1 MQANK
6 MSSRIF
12 LTTFNSIS
20 SGVFGTPIPA
30 RVGAKMPFPHITS
43 NNNPSDIKLY
53 KDAPYLKMTDDV
65 KDFPY
70 LQTTDSRDH

>member
-6 MSSRIF
+6 ISSWKFVI
-12 LTTFNSIS
+12 TFNSIS

-30 RVGAKMPFPHITS
+30 GVWAKMPFPHIS
-43 NNNPSDIKLY
+43 RNNNPSDIKLY
-53 KDAPYLKMTDDV
+53 KDAPCLEMTDDI

-70 LQTTDSRDH
+70 LQITDV

>member
-6 MSSRIF
+6 ISSRIF
-12 LTTFNSIS
+12 LITFNSIS
-20 SGVFGTPIPA
+20 SGVFGTPTPA
-30 RVGAKMPFPHITS
+30 GVGAKMPFPHITS
-43 NNNPSDIKLY
+43 NNNPSNIKLY
-53 KDAPYLKMTDDV
+53 KDAPYLEMTDDV